1 MKTDEEYKDW
11 QNEEYK
17 GWQNEVTEYDD
28 EETIKSKQRFA
39 RAQLDL
45 ELAQSASNDYTTPK
59 KKKKILF
66 SKPEKQSKA
75 SEPFLNRIG
84 YDAEAHNRMTSGAPT
99 FLDKLF
105 EKFNIPNSIKIAC
118 YTGIGIVFLILIILK
133 LVL

>member
-1 MKTDEEYKDW
+1 MATYEEYEEW
-11 QNEEYK
+11 QD
-17 GWQNEVTEYDD
+17 EVTEYDD

-45 ELAQSASNDYTTPK
+45 ELAQSVSDDYIMPK
-59 KKKKILF
+59 QKKKILF

-84 YDAEAHNRMTSGAPT
+84 YDKEAHNRMTSGAPT
-99 FLDKLF
+99 LLDKLF
-105 EKFNIPNSIKIAC
+105 EKFNISNSIKIAC
-118 YTGIGIVFLILIILK
+118 YVGIGIIFLILIILK

>member
-1 MKTDEEYKDW
+1 MAIYEEY
-11 QNEEYK
+11 EEYE

-45 ELAQSASNDYTTPK
+45 ELAQSVPNDYTTPK

-66 SKPEKQSKA
+66 SKPEKQSK
-75 SEPFLNRIG
+75 SFEPFLNRIG
-84 YDAEAHNRMTSGAPT
+84 YDKEAHNRMTSGAPT
-99 FLDKLF
+99 LLDKLF
-105 EKFNIPNSIKIAC
+105 EKFNIPSSIKITC
-118 YTGIGIVFLILIILK
+118 YIGIGIVFLILIILK